1 MSEKIST
8 KKQTIK
14 KKEYLL
20 LFTNEMLDEI
30 IEIFETLS
38 DENSYIPHSKLPLAL
53 KSLGISMRD
62 YDENIKSEIL
72 TSLEVIDIDR
82 FIIIIISTCLKQH
95 NYIIN
100 EIHETFQLFNKKKD
114 GAIQLREIINTL
126 EKVSFLIDNCGICL

>member
-1 MSEKIST
+1 
-8 KKQTIK
+8 
-14 KKEYLL
+14 
-20 LFTNEMLDEI
+20 MLDEI

-82 FIIIIISTCLKQH
+82 FIIIISTCLKQH

-126 EKVSFLIDNCGICL
+126 EKVSFFL

>member
-1 MSEKIST
+1 MNEKLSST

-82 FIIIIISTCLKQH
+82 FIIIISTCLKQH

-126 EKVSFLIDNCGICL
+126 EKVSFFYR

>member
-1 MSEKIST
+1 MSGKISST
-8 KKQTIK
+8 KNLQTIK

-38 DENSYIPHSKLPLAL
+38 DENSYIPHSKLPIAF

-62 YDENIKSEIL
+62 YDENTKSEIL

-82 FIIIIISTCLKQH
+82 FIIIISICLKQH
-95 NYIIN
+95 NYIVN
-100 EIHETFQLFNKKKD
+100 EINETFQLFNKNKD
-114 GAIQLREIINTL
+114 GAIQMREIIYTL
-126 EKVSFLIDNCGICL
+126 EKVSF